1 MKRKNIRV
9 LGLIPARGGSK
20 GIPQK
25 NIKLLNGKPLI
36 EWSAEALLKSKLIDT
51 CICST
56 DDKEI
61 AKIVENLGV
70 DIPFIRPKKLA
81 EDDSLVVDVIIH
93 ALDFFNKKNI
103 TFSHVMLVQPTNPT
117 IKSSD
122 IDNAVNL
129 AKNNDYDTI
138 ISVYKYSGIHPAV
151 MYKKRDNEIF
161 EPLLPNSSELPR
173 QKFEQI
179 YARSGLFYLIKTEV
193 LKENKSIYGEK
204 IHAIEIDEKRAIPID
219 TDQDFCKAEKYLREN
234 S

>member
-138 ISVYKYSGIHPAV
+138 ISVHKYSGIHPAV

>member
-138 ISVYKYSGIHPAV
+138 ISVHKYSGIHPAV

-173 QKFEQI
+173 QKFEEI

>member
-103 TFSHVMLVQPTNPT
+103 SFSHVMLVQPTNPT

-138 ISVYKYSGIHPAV
+138 ISVHKYSGIHPAV

-173 QKFEQI
+173 QKFEEI

>member
-51 CICST
+51 CMCST

-138 ISVYKYSGIHPAV
+138 ISVHKYSGIHPAV

-173 QKFEQI
+173 QKFEEI

-193 LKENKSIYGEK
+193 LKENKSIYGKK

>member
-20 GIPQK
+20 GVPRK

-138 ISVYKYSGIHPAV
+138 ISVHKYSGIHPAV

-173 QKFEQI
+173 QKFEEI

>member
-1 MKRKNIRV
+1 
-9 LGLIPARGGSK
+9 
-20 GIPQK
+20 
-25 NIKLLNGKPLI
+25 
-36 EWSAEALLKSKLIDT
+36 
-51 CICST
+51 
-56 DDKEI
+56 
-61 AKIVENLGV
+61 
-70 DIPFIRPKKLA
+70 
-81 EDDSLVVDVIIH
+81 
-93 ALDFFNKKNI
+93 
-103 TFSHVMLVQPTNPT
+103 MLVQPTNPT

-138 ISVYKYSGIHPAV
+138 ISVHKYSGIHPAV

-173 QKFEQI
+173 QKFEEI

-193 LKENKSIYGEK
+193 LKENKSIYGKK

>member
-20 GIPQK
+20 GVPRK

-173 QKFEQI
+173 QKFEEI

>member
-1 MKRKNIRV
+1 MKKKNIKV

-20 GIPQK
+20 GVPQK

-61 AKIVENLGV
+61 AKIVENLGI
-70 DIPFIRPKKLA
+70 DTPFIRPKKLA
-81 EDDSLVVDVIIH
+81 QDDSLVVDVLIH
-93 ALDFFNKKNI
+93 ALDFYNKKNI

-117 IKSSD
+117 VKSSD
-122 IDNAVNL
+122 IDNAISV
-129 AKNNDYDTI
+129 AKKNDYDTI
-138 ISVYKYSGIHPAV
+138 ISVHKYSGIHPAV
-151 MYKKRDNEIF
+151 MYKKLDNEIF
-161 EPLLPNSSELPR
+161 EPLLPNFSELPR
-173 QKFEQI
+173 QKFEEI

-193 LKENKSIYGEK
+193 LKENKSIYGKK

-219 TDQDFCKAEKYLREN
+219 TNQDFCKAEKYLIEN

>member
-1 MKRKNIRV
+1 MKRKDIRV

-20 GIPQK
+20 GVPRK

-138 ISVYKYSGIHPAV
+138 ISVHKYSGIHPAV

-173 QKFEQI
+173 QKLEEI